1 MDMDIKVYSLKEVS
15 EMLTVSTRTLLQ
27 YVRDGRIRAVKI
39 GGRWTVSEENL
50 RHFVNGD
57 NEEPFE
63 RRKREN
69 ISRSTG
75 RIAGAIFG

>member
-15 EMLTVSTRTLLQ
+15 EMLTVSTRTLIQ
-27 YVRDGRIRAVKI
+27 YIRDGRIRAVKI

-57 NEEPFE
+57 TEEPFE

-69 ISRSTG
+69 IS
-75 RIAGAIFG
+75 